1 MKKITGLIIF
11 LLAFT
16 TVFTFSF
23 DSVKAKEAG
32 TSKVQSNVIKIKLIN
47 SYVDTNTSEIVI
59 RIKNKNSKTIQLK
72 GIMLTDS
79 ENKRYKLPS
88 NKIKIQKGKTEYTS
102 IPLKKEAGQYKLSF
116 IFNKKKV
123 VKTIPL
129 NVEKVVPWE
138 NDKNTASNINNN
150 NGSNKNNS
158 GIGGNDNNSGDI
170 NNDGNGDQNNNG
182 GIDNNGNNDKNNDGN
197 NNKYIPA
204 NITNKDI
211 TNTKSKQHLGQILLN
226 RDFRIDKKGKSN
238 IVIFS
243 ENSYKDT
250 YKSKIKVII
259 KRKNKKGFKV
269 CKKYVETKKSN
280 IAFLN
285 KTFKLNKKGKYKM
298 VVKITRYKKTVKG
311 TVKESSTY
319 ASNTVKFK

>member
-32 TSKVQSNVIKIKLIN
+32 TSKVQSNAIKIKLIN

-129 NVEKVVPWE
+129 NVEKVVPSE
-138 NDKNTASNINNN
+138 NDKKTASNINNN
-150 NGSNKNNS
+150 NGSDK
-158 GIGGNDNNSGDI
+158 NNSGDI

-243 ENSYKDT
+243 ESSYKDT
-250 YKSKIKVII
+250 YKTKIKVII
-259 KRKNKKGFKV
+259 KRKNKKEFKV
-269 CKKYVETKKSN
+269 CKKYVETKKA
-280 IAFLN
+280 I
-285 KTFKLNKKGKYKM
+285 
-298 VVKITRYKKTVKG
+298 
-311 TVKESSTY
+311 
-319 ASNTVKFK
+319 

>member
-59 RIKNKNSKTIQLK
+59 KTIQLK

-79 ENKRYKLPS
+79 ENKRYKLPF

-123 VKTIPL
+123 VKTISL

-150 NGSNKNNS
+150 NGSDKNNS
-158 GIGGNDNNSGDI
+158 GIGGN
-170 NNDGNGDQNNNG
+170 
-182 GIDNNGNNDKNNDGN
+182 NGNNNKNNDGN

-243 ENSYKDT
+243 ENNYKDT
-250 YKSKIKVII
+250 YKTKIKVII

>member
-32 TSKVQSNVIKIKLIN
+32 TSKVQSNAIKIKLIN

-102 IPLKKEAGQYKLSF
+102 IPLKKEACQYKLSF

-129 NVEKVVPWE
+129 NVEKVVPSE
-138 NDKNTASNINNN
+138 NDKKTASNINNN
-150 NGSNKNNS
+150 NGSDK
-158 GIGGNDNNSGDI
+158 NNSGDI

-243 ENSYKDT
+243 ESSYKDT
-250 YKSKIKVII
+250 YKTKIKVII
-259 KRKNKKGFKV
+259 KRKNKKEFKV

-285 KTFKLNKKGKYKM
+285 KTFKLKKKGKYKM

-311 TVKESSTY
+311 TVKESSMY
-319 ASNTVKFK
+319 ASNTVKF

>member
-23 DSVKAKEAG
+23 DSVKAKKAG
-32 TSKVQSNVIKIKLIN
+32 TSKVQSNAIKIKLIN

-72 GIMLTDS
+72 GIMLTDR
-79 ENKRYKLPS
+79 EKKRYKLPS

-150 NGSNKNNS
+150 NGSDKNNS

-226 RDFRIDKKGKSN
+226 RDFRIDKKG
-238 IVIFS
+238 
-243 ENSYKDT
+243 
-250 YKSKIKVII
+250 
-259 KRKNKKGFKV
+259 FKV

-285 KTFKLNKKGKYKM
+285 KTFKLKKKGKYKM

-311 TVKESSTY
+311 TVKESSMY
-319 ASNTVKFK
+319 ASNTVKF

>member
-79 ENKRYKLPS
+79 ENKRYKLPF

-123 VKTIPL
+123 VKTISL

-150 NGSNKNNS
+150 NDSDKNNS

-170 NNDGNGDQNNNG
+170 NNDGN
-182 GIDNNGNNDKNNDGN
+182 
-197 NNKYIPA
+197 NNKYIQA

-243 ENSYKDT
+243 ENNYKDT
-250 YKSKIKVII
+250 YKTKIKVII

-319 ASNTVKFK
+319 ASNIVKFK

>member
-102 IPLKKEAGQYKLSF
+102 IPLKKE
-116 IFNKKKV
+116 V
-123 VKTIPL
+123 VKTISL

-150 NGSNKNNS
+150 NGSDKNNS

-197 NNKYIPA
+197 NNKYIPS

-250 YKSKIKVII
+250 YKTKIKVII

-285 KTFKLNKKGKYKM
+285 KTFKLKKKGKYKM

>member
-59 RIKNKNSKTIQLK
+59 RIKNKNSKTIHLK

-79 ENKRYKLPS
+79 ENKRYKLPF

-123 VKTIPL
+123 VKTISL

-150 NGSNKNNS
+150 NGSDKNNS

-170 NNDGNGDQNNNG
+170 NNDGNDDQNNNG
-182 GIDNNGNNDKNNDGN
+182 GIDNNGNNNKNNDGN

-243 ENSYKDT
+243 ENNYKDT
-250 YKSKIKVII
+250 YKTKIKVII

>member
-23 DSVKAKEAG
+23 DSVKAKKAG
-32 TSKVQSNVIKIKLIN
+32 TSKVQSNAIKIKLIN

-129 NVEKVVPWE
+129 NVEKVVPSE
-138 NDKNTASNINNN
+138 NDKKTASNINNN
-150 NGSNKNNS
+150 NGSDK
-158 GIGGNDNNSGDI
+158 NNSGDI

-243 ENSYKDT
+243 ESSYKDT
-250 YKSKIKVII
+250 YKTKIKVII
-259 KRKNKKGFKV
+259 KRKNKKEFKV

-285 KTFKLNKKGKYKM
+285 KTFKLKKKGKYKM

-311 TVKESSTY
+311 TVKESSMY
-319 ASNTVKFK
+319 ASNTVKF

>member
-23 DSVKAKEAG
+23 DSVKAKKAG
-32 TSKVQSNVIKIKLIN
+32 TSKVQSNAIKIKLIN

-129 NVEKVVPWE
+129 NVEKVVPSE
-138 NDKNTASNINNN
+138 NDKKTASNINNN
-150 NGSNKNNS
+150 NGSDK
-158 GIGGNDNNSGDI
+158 NNSGDI

-250 YKSKIKVII
+250 YKTKIKVII

-269 CKKYVETKKSN
+269 CKKYVETKKV
-280 IAFLN
+280 I
-285 KTFKLNKKGKYKM
+285 
-298 VVKITRYKKTVKG
+298 
-311 TVKESSTY
+311 
-319 ASNTVKFK
+319 

>member
-23 DSVKAKEAG
+23 DSVKAKKAG
-32 TSKVQSNVIKIKLIN
+32 TSKVQSNAIKIKLIN

-88 NKIKIQKGKTEYTS
+88 NKSKIQKGKTEYTS

-129 NVEKVVPWE
+129 NVEKVVPSE

-150 NGSNKNNS
+150 NGSDK
-158 GIGGNDNNSGDI
+158 NNSGDI

-250 YKSKIKVII
+250 YKTKIKVII

-285 KTFKLNKKGKYKM
+285 KTFKLKKKGKYKM

-311 TVKESSTY
+311 TVKESSMY
-319 ASNTVKFK
+319 ASNTVKF

>member
-23 DSVKAKEAG
+23 DSVKAKKAG
-32 TSKVQSNVIKIKLIN
+32 TSKVQSNAIKIKLIN

-150 NGSNKNNS
+150 GSDKNNS

-182 GIDNNGNNDKNNDGN
+182 GIDNNGNNNKNNDGN

-238 IVIFS
+238 IV
-243 ENSYKDT
+243 
-250 YKSKIKVII
+250 
-259 KRKNKKGFKV
+259 
-269 CKKYVETKKSN
+269 
-280 IAFLN
+280 FLN

-311 TVKESSTY
+311 TLKESSMY

>member
-32 TSKVQSNVIKIKLIN
+32 TSKVQSNAIKIKLIN

-88 NKIKIQKGKTEYTS
+88 NKSKIPKGKTEYTS

-129 NVEKVVPWE
+129 NVEKVVP
-138 NDKNTASNINNN
+138 A
-150 NGSNKNNS
+150 
-158 GIGGNDNNSGDI
+158 
-170 NNDGNGDQNNNG
+170 
-182 GIDNNGNNDKNNDGN
+182 
-197 NNKYIPA
+197 
-204 NITNKDI
+204 
-211 TNTKSKQHLGQILLN
+211 
-226 RDFRIDKKGKSN
+226 
-238 IVIFS
+238 
-243 ENSYKDT
+243 
-250 YKSKIKVII
+250 
-259 KRKNKKGFKV
+259 
-269 CKKYVETKKSN
+269 
-280 IAFLN
+280 
-285 KTFKLNKKGKYKM
+285 
-298 VVKITRYKKTVKG
+298 
-311 TVKESSTY
+311 
-319 ASNTVKFK
+319 

>member
-79 ENKRYKLPS
+79 ENKRYKLPF

-123 VKTIPL
+123 VKTISL
-129 NVEKVVPWE
+129 NVEKVVPWD

-150 NGSNKNNS
+150 NDSDKNNS

-170 NNDGNGDQNNNG
+170 NNDGN
-182 GIDNNGNNDKNNDGN
+182 
-197 NNKYIPA
+197 NNKYIPS

-243 ENSYKDT
+243 ENNYKDT
-250 YKSKIKVII
+250 YKTKIKVII

-319 ASNTVKFK
+319 ASNIVKFK

>member
-32 TSKVQSNVIKIKLIN
+32 TSKVQSNAIKIKLIN

-102 IPLKKEAGQYKLSF
+102 IPLKKEAGQYKLGF

-129 NVEKVVPWE
+129 NVEKVVPSE
-138 NDKNTASNINNN
+138 NDKKTASNINNN
-150 NGSNKNNS
+150 NGSDK
-158 GIGGNDNNSGDI
+158 NNSGDI

-243 ENSYKDT
+243 ESSYKDT
-250 YKSKIKVII
+250 YKTKIKVII
-259 KRKNKKGFKV
+259 KRKNKKEFKV

-285 KTFKLNKKGKYKM
+285 KTFKLKKKGKYKM

-311 TVKESSTY
+311 TVKESSMY
-319 ASNTVKFK
+319 ASNTVKF

>member
-129 NVEKVVPWE
+129 NVGKVVPWE

-150 NGSNKNNS
+150 NGSDKNNS

-211 TNTKSKQHLGQILLN
+211 TNTKSKQHLGQILLI

-243 ENSYKDT
+243 ENNYKDT
-250 YKSKIKVII
+250 YKTKIKVII

>member
-23 DSVKAKEAG
+23 YSVKAKEAG
-32 TSKVQSNVIKIKLIN
+32 TSKVQSNAIKIKLIN

-129 NVEKVVPWE
+129 NVEKVVPSE
-138 NDKNTASNINNN
+138 NDKKTASNINNN
-150 NGSNKNNS
+150 NGSDK
-158 GIGGNDNNSGDI
+158 NNSGDI

-243 ENSYKDT
+243 ESSYKDT
-250 YKSKIKVII
+250 YKTKIKVII
-259 KRKNKKGFKV
+259 KRKNKKEFKV

-285 KTFKLNKKGKYKM
+285 KTFKLKKKGKYKM

-311 TVKESSTY
+311 TVKESSMY
-319 ASNTVKFK
+319 ASNTVKF

>member
-79 ENKRYKLPS
+79 ENKRYKLPF

-123 VKTIPL
+123 VKTISL

-150 NGSNKNNS
+150 NDSDKNNS

-170 NNDGNGDQNNNG
+170 NNDGN
-182 GIDNNGNNDKNNDGN
+182 
-197 NNKYIPA
+197 NNKYIPS

-243 ENSYKDT
+243 ENNYKDT
-250 YKSKIKVII
+250 YKTKIKVII

-319 ASNTVKFK
+319 ASNIVKFK

>member
-79 ENKRYKLPS
+79 ENKRYKLPF

-123 VKTIPL
+123 VKTISL

-150 NGSNKNNS
+150 NDSDKNNS

-170 NNDGNGDQNNNG
+170 
-182 GIDNNGNNDKNNDGN
+182 NNDGN

-243 ENSYKDT
+243 ENNYKDT
-250 YKSKIKVII
+250 YKTKIKVII

-319 ASNTVKFK
+319 ASNIVKFK

>member
-23 DSVKAKEAG
+23 DSVKAKKAG
-32 TSKVQSNVIKIKLIN
+32 TSQVQSNAIKIKLIN

-102 IPLKKEAGQYKLSF
+102 IPLKKEASQYKLSF

-129 NVEKVVPWE
+129 NVGKVVPRE

-150 NGSNKNNS
+150 NGSDKNNS

-211 TNTKSKQHLGQILLN
+211 TSTKSKQHLGQILLN

-250 YKSKIKVII
+250 YKTKIKVII

-285 KTFKLNKKGKYKM
+285 KTFKLKKKGKYKM

-319 ASNTVKFK
+319 ASSTVKFK

>member
-1 MKKITGLIIF
+1 
-11 LLAFT
+11 
-16 TVFTFSF
+16 
-23 DSVKAKEAG
+23 
-32 TSKVQSNVIKIKLIN
+32 
-47 SYVDTNTSEIVI
+47 
-59 RIKNKNSKTIQLK
+59 
-72 GIMLTDS
+72 MLTDS

-129 NVEKVVPWE
+129 NVEKVVPSE
-138 NDKNTASNINNN
+138 NDKKTASNINNN
-150 NGSNKNNS
+150 NGSDKNNS

-250 YKSKIKVII
+250 YKTKIKVII

-285 KTFKLNKKGKYKM
+285 KTFKLKKKGKYKM

-311 TVKESSTY
+311 TVKESSMY
-319 ASNTVKFK
+319 ASNTVKF

>member
-1 MKKITGLIIF
+1 MRTKGTNYLLIKSKFKKGR
-11 LLAFT
+11 
-16 TVFTFSF
+16 
-23 DSVKAKEAG
+23 
-32 TSKVQSNVIKIKLIN
+32 Q
-47 SYVDTNTSEIVI
+47 
-59 RIKNKNSKTIQLK
+59 
-72 GIMLTDS
+72 
-79 ENKRYKLPS
+79 
-88 NKIKIQKGKTEYTS
+88 S

-129 NVEKVVPWE
+129 NVEKVVPSE
-138 NDKNTASNINNN
+138 NDKKTASNINNN
-150 NGSNKNNS
+150 NGSDK
-158 GIGGNDNNSGDI
+158 NNSGDI

-250 YKSKIKVII
+250 YKTKIKVII

-285 KTFKLNKKGKYKM
+285 KTFKLKKKGKYKM

-311 TVKESSTY
+311 TVKESSMY
-319 ASNTVKFK
+319 ASNTVKF